1 MHNLTL
7 RAAEA
12 AKQRYTRYGQAAPW
26 FGPTNMEEAQAL
38 VERTVQ
44 PLIEH
49 DLEHH
54 SALVHTLR
62 VFLAHRRSWQQA
74 ARELHVHPQTVLYR
88 VRRIEEIN
96 GRDLT
101 ETSDLAELWLGFEA
115 LDMLTTPGE
124 RDQKRTNKKPR
135 RKPSTS
141 GVAAGPE

>member
-1 MHNLTL
+1 MADFWN
-7 RAAEA
+7 
-12 AKQRYTRYGQAAPW
+12 
-26 FGPTNMEEAQAL
+26 PT
-38 VERTVQ
+38 
-44 PLIEH
+44 
-49 DLEHH
+49 
-54 SALVHTLR
+54 
-62 VFLAHRRSWQQA
+62 
-74 ARELHVHPQTVLYR
+74 RELHVHPQTVLYR